1 MGTPDEIAQL
11 RSDLVALMAQARE
24 LAGRIDALEAA
35 RVEEALPQE
44 VTTEAVAEPVLV
56 AKQEAPPEP
65 QPDLPPLRDK
75 GPEWVA
81 APPPLPPTATRRPSF
96 IEAASPKPPQPKP
109 APAPAAPGWTL
120 GDALKKAYRAL
131 GPKEEM
137 TWEMALGTY
146 WLPRVAVLLLAVG
159 VVWAL
164 TLAVQRWGQEWMPY
178 LRIGTG
184 YAIAA
189 GLFFG
194 GRFIEHRKRAGAEQ
208 SFTDYA
214 RVMMAGGMALFYF
227 VTFATH
233 YVPYTRVFDQPYVT
247 LALLTAIITAW
258 GVVAEWRRSETLAF
272 TVTLLGHFTVGLS
285 TLTLPD
291 PPGAAVAG
299 LLLLNLG
306 AGYFFARHGWQ
317 AVGLAGVL
325 GGYTNYTLWL
335 ANSTP
340 SESLWALAGG
350 MAVLA
355 AYWTIFAVAEY
366 IASGRDD
373 VQPSYRVRSAYLGIN
388 SGSLV
393 LLGVGLIEGFDAAQP
408 YRFAFLFTAAA
419 VFLAF
424 GLLYRRTRPGDILYG
439 TYLTKASAVFALGLA
454 DYFEGSA
461 LTLSLAVEAVVLLYS
476 AKRSG
481 LVAPR
486 ALAMLVFTVAA
497 GQGIAHGLEAPR
509 VPYFTP
515 LNLTALASPIAAL
528 LALMYFQIFH
538 ERTTWPVLTTVSP
551 KISHKALHRLSLA
564 APPEHRDAKGN
575 PVALPNPFPMNTLF
589 AVSASLFLLCA
600 ILALVNP
607 YQYMAATSLG
617 ALFFVVIALCTRTLG
632 AMKAATLLA
641 TFAVV
646 WWQLELSGLTEQ
658 TWISPGLLDA
668 SVVAGIG
675 LLIISEALRIG
686 KTWNAGPKWLFD
698 SSRFVWAVL
707 GSLMLSWMLPEYRE
721 VRHAEPIFLFTLAC
735 GFSLYAALLSS
746 SSIGLASFVPFLLGI
761 LYFILPPSFEVALLS
776 ILGALLAAGICA
788 VMVESKWWGERLGL
802 RYHQGLAGPYVLYGG
817 LALMVAKAAME
828 YWPPMRGSDTYA
840 PVALGAC
847 AVVLSLP
854 LHARALTVVAT
865 GYFGFAC
872 LWWLLI
878 SKSSWDGIF
887 VRECWVAAIAAV
899 VGGRFLSLRGAFPY
913 RIPESLLLV
922 CAFAIMTYYLNY
934 ISPRDW
940 SHARELML
948 AVCFLIYGAALRLH
962 VAGIISLLTGI
973 LVTTLLLPDAYAG
986 LSVDGRVA
994 GLCAA
999 VLYWFLVERMY
1010 SIAHQRKLLGDN
1022 LLHIPIH
1029 APLIAIP
1036 VILLLITLERVPV
1049 LSSFYLTIAWT
1060 LAAVGVMGVALLTR
1074 ERYYRYAAL
1083 CMFTLALGRV
1093 MLVDTRQLDGM
1104 YRILAV
1110 LFLGVVLLAVGYGY
1124 IKARERSTPKPP
1136 RGRIEFAPGN
1146 ANLPIGANALR
1157 AASSLLPV
1165 PVPAFR
1171 LASPRPAVRRA
1182 SPPTHPAR

>member
-11 RSDLVALMAQARE
+11 RSDLVALMAQARV

-44 VTTEAVAEPVLV
+44 VATEAVPDPVVV
-56 AKQEAPPEP
+56 AKKEVPPEP

-96 IEAASPKPPQPKP
+96 IEAASPKPAQPKP

-227 VTFATH
+227 VTFATY

-393 LLGVGLIEGFDAAQP
+393 LLGVGLIQNFDAAQP
-408 YRFAFLFTAAA
+408 YRYAFLFTAAA

-486 ALAMLVFTVAA
+486 ALAMVVFVVAA

-509 VPYFTP
+509 VPDFAP
-515 LNLTALASPIAAL
+515 LKLTALASPIAAL
-528 LALMYFQIFH
+528 LALMYFQILH
-538 ERTTWPVLTTVSP
+538 ERTTWPVLSNISP
-551 KISHKALHRLSLA
+551 KFMHEILYRLSLA
-564 APPEHRDAKGN
+564 SPPEHRDAKGN
-575 PVALPNPFPMNTLF
+575 PVAPPNPFPMNTLF
-589 AVSASLFLLCA
+589 AVSASLFLICA
-600 ILALVNP
+600 IPALVNA
-607 YQYMAATSLG
+607 YQHMAAASLAG
-617 ALFFVVIALCTRTLG
+617 LFFVVIALCTRTLG
-632 AMKAATLLA
+632 SMKAATLLA
-641 TFAVV
+641 AFAVV
-646 WWQLELSGLTEQ
+646 WWQIEMFSLMKQPWTR
-658 TWISPGLLDA
+658 PGLLDA
-668 SVVAGIG
+668 AVVAGIG
-675 LLIISEALRIG
+675 LLIISEALRVG
-686 KTWNAGPKWLFD
+686 KTWNAGPKWLSD

-707 GSLMLSWMLPEYRE
+707 GSFILSWMLVQYPESRDTKL
-721 VRHAEPIFLFTLAC
+721 IILFTLAC
-735 GFSLYAALLSS
+735 GFSLYAAMLSS
-746 SSIGLASFVPFLLGI
+746 PSIGLASFIPFLLGI
-761 LYFILPPSFEVALLS
+761 IRFANQHVHDASLFSNIGP
-776 ILGALLAAGICA
+776 IIAAGFCA
-788 VMVESKWWGERLGL
+788 LMVESKWWGKRPGL
-802 RYHQGLAGPYVLYGG
+802 RFHQREEVNANALYVGPYVLYVGVAFMIG
-817 LALMVAKAAME
+817 KWLMEGLQTNAELYALLGAGAMASLLAL
-828 YWPPMRGSDTYA
+828 T
-840 PVALGAC
+840 
-847 AVVLSLP
+847 
-854 LHARALTVVAT
+854 LHARALTIVAT
-865 GYFGFAC
+865 GYFAFAC
-872 LWWLLI
+872 LWNLPHDEFSFDSNWRPEVWLSAL
-878 SKSSWDGIF
+878 
-887 VRECWVAAIAAV
+887 ATIA
-899 VGGRFLSLRGAFPY
+899 GGRFLTLRAAFRY
-913 RIPESLLLV
+913 RVPESLLLV
-922 CAFAIMTYYLNY
+922 LAYWMLSSNLL
-934 ISPRDW
+934 SVLPKDW
-940 SHARELML
+940 GYARELML

-962 VAGIISLLTGI
+962 VAGILSLLTGI
-973 LVTTLLLPDAYAG
+973 IVTTRLLSESYGD

-994 GLCAA
+994 GLSAA
-999 VLYWFLVERMY
+999 VLYWFLVERIY

-1124 IKARERSTPKPP
+1124 IKARERGAARTPTPP
-1136 RGRIEFAPGN
+1136 
-1146 ANLPIGANALR
+1146 GA
-1157 AASSLLPV
+1157 
-1165 PVPAFR
+1165 
-1171 LASPRPAVRRA
+1171 
-1182 SPPTHPAR
+1182 